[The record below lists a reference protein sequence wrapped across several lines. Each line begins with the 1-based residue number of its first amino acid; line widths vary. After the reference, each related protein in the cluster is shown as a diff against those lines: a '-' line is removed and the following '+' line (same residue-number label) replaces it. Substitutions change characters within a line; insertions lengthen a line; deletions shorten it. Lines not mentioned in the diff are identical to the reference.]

1 LRRNTLT
8 LDARIQYNFSALP
21 SVQAGVSGAR
31 MLSKPIRTVLR
42 WQLLVTAA
50 LTLVAGVLAGAHGA
64 LSAALGGAVSAGAGW
79 VSATVATK
87 GKAESAGGVLVTA
100 FKAEGVKVGM
110 IAILLW
116 LVLATYAEVVVLAF
130 LGSFMATIVIFSMAF
145 FVREN
150 D

>member
-1 LRRNTLT
+1 MTLNVH
-8 LDARIQYNFSALP
+8 IQYNFSALP
-21 SVQAGVSGAR
+21 SVCAGIAGSR
-31 MLSKPIRTVLR
+31 LLSRPIRTVLR

-50 LTLVAGVLAGAHGA
+50 LTLLAGVLAGAHGA

-79 VSATVATK
+79 VSATVAAK

-100 FKAEGVKVGM
+100 FKAEGIKIGL

-130 LGSFMATIVIFSMAF
+130 LGTFLATIVIFSMAF
-145 FVREN
+145 FVRET